1 MKSKLRKVRPNER
14 PYETFVRRYME
25 IYNAGGS
32 LREIASALGTT
43 ENTVGVV
50 AAKLRGEGVRLPRV
64 VDRFDANYLNQ
75 IIKRSTAK

>member
-1 MKSKLRKVRPNER
+1 MKSKIKRIRPNER

-32 LREIASALGTT
+32 IREIAAAIGTT

-50 AAKLRGEGVRLPRV
+50 AAKLRGDGVRLPRIA
-64 VDRFDANYLNQ
+64 DRFDAAYLNK
-75 IIKRSTAK
+75 IIKRSSQK